1 MVSLTHFRPRKSR
14 ANYPSL
20 PSQVQRYSKPSP
32 TYLFSPSAWAR
43 CGIAVTSLL
52 DAPSLAVCV
61 IFNRSIQPSSSQF
74 ELRLSWP
81 SLQPTLSNDE
91 SPAHL
96 RKSPRNRLNLRC
108 GLPPSRILM
117 TRGILRDI
125 GA

>member
-1 MVSLTHFRPRKSR
+1 HFQATCGHFS
-14 ANYPSL
+14 AQ
-20 PSQVQRYSKPSP
+20 QVIAHFPATFRYQG
-32 TYLFSPSAWAR
+32 L
-43 CGIAVTSLL
+43 TSLL

-96 RKSPRNRLNLRC
+96 RHSPRNRLTLRC

-117 TRGILRDI
+117 TRGIWRDI
-125 GA
+125 GS